1 MQRNPNGDLRLGR
14 RQFLRAGAGLLALP
28 ALEAT
33 GGAAAVA
40 GPRNFVAIGTYLGW
54 HPQSFFPAAT
64 SPSRRRSGRSPTCG
78 SSSPSSPGST
88 TALPTATRPGATSS
102 AARCPEAGRSTK

>member
-1 MQRNPNGDLRLGR
+1 MQPALRGDPRFGR

-33 GGAAAVA
+33 GGAAAAVP

-54 HPQSFFPAAT
+54 HTPAFFPAT
-64 SPSRRRSGRSPTCG
+64 
-78 SSSPSSPGST
+78 
-88 TALPTATRPGATSS
+88 
-102 AARCPEAGRSTK
+102 AGRDYDLPPTLRPLADLRERFTVFSGLDHRAPNGHAAWSNTAPT